1 MIKRR
6 NSLLVTAS
14 AIAALTLAACG
25 GGAGGGEAEGDMPT
39 LNRGISAKVD
49 TLDPHQSSA
58 QWENII
64 IGDMIIGLTTH
75 AEDGLPINGM
85 AESWTTSDDGLV
97 WTFTL
102 GDHVWSDG
110 VPVTAYDFEFAFRR
124 IQDPELASQYSSL
137 LYLIKG
143 AKEINLGEAEPET
156 LGVRAI
162 DAKTLEIEL
171 VGPAPYLPG
180 LLTHYTT
187 YPVPKHVVEEHGET
201 WIDPDNIV
209 TNGPYKLVYWQPGQP
224 LVSEHNPTGF
234 GADDV
239 CFKRIVY
246 HEIETPSTYEAMLE
260 AGTMDINNA
269 FDLNR
274 RAEIEKRFPGWTKT
288 TPALITTYWSFNQT
302 TEPFDDVRVRKAIAM
317 TIDREFITEKVL
329 PGYVPAYALVPP
341 GMDNYDVPRPKASW
355 ADWPMEQ
362 RLEEARSLL
371 TEAGYGPDNPLQ
383 FDFIYRSTGGN
394 DKPPPV
400 ALENW
405 KEIADWVNPT
415 VEKQDTKAL
424 YARLRTRDFIMSDAA
439 WAADYD
445 DPQNFLYLLDSATGQ
460 QNYGFYNNPE
470 YDRLLAE
477 ASKELDLKKRAE
489 LLAEAE
495 TIMLEEVPVAPMW
508 FQVTQNMVNPEIT
521 GYTDNAVDQHR
532 SRFMCKP
539 GLSPVGSSAE

>member
-1 MIKRR
+1 MITRR
-6 NSLLVTAS
+6 KTLLSTAS
-14 AIAALTLAACG
+14 AVLALTLAACG
-25 GGAGGGEAEGDMPT
+25 GGGGGDAKSADVPT

-49 TLDPHQSSA
+49 TVDPHRSSA

-75 AEDGLPINGM
+75 AEDGTPIKGM
-85 AESWTTSDDGLV
+85 AESWEVSEDGTL
-97 WTFTL
+97 WTFKL

-110 VPVTAYDFEFAFRR
+110 APVTAYDFEFAMRR
-124 IQDPELASQYSSL
+124 IQDPGLASQYSSL

-143 AKEINLGEAEPET
+143 AEAINTGEAEPET

-162 DAKTLEIEL
+162 DDKTLEIEL

-187 YPVPKHVVEEHGET
+187 YPVPKHVVEEHGED
-201 WIDPDNIV
+201 WIDPENIV

-234 GADDV
+234 GADNV

-246 HEIETPSTYEAMLE
+246 HEIETASTYEAMLE
-260 AGTMDINNA
+260 AGTMDINNN

-274 RAEIEKRFPGWTKT
+274 REELEERFPGWTRT
-288 TPALITTYWSFNQT
+288 TPALITTYWSFNQQQP
-302 TEPFDDVRVRKAIAM
+302 PFDDVRVRQALAM
-317 TIDREFITEKVL
+317 TLDREFITDKVL
-329 PGYVPAYALVPP
+329 PGYFPAYALVPP
-341 GMDNYDVPRPKASW
+341 GIQNYDVPRPKASW

-362 RLEEARSLL
+362 RIEEARRLL
-371 TEAGYGPDNPLQ
+371 TEAGYGPDNPLR
-383 FDFIYRSTGGN
+383 FTFFHRSTGGN

-400 ALENW
+400 ARENW
-405 KEIADWVNPT
+405 KKIGDWVDAQI
-415 VEKQDTKAL
+415 EKQDTKAL
-424 YARLRTRDFIMSDAA
+424 YARLRQTDFVMADAA
-439 WAADYD
+439 WVADYD
-445 DPQNFLYLLDSATGQ
+445 DPQNFLYLLDSNTGQ
-460 QNYGFYNNPE
+460 QNYGKYSNPE

-477 ASKELDLKKRAE
+477 ASLELDLKKRAE

-495 TIMLEEVPVAPMW
+495 TIMLEEVPIVPMW
-508 FQVTQNMVNPEIT
+508 FQVTLNMLDPEIT

-532 SRFMCKP
+532 SRFMCRP
-539 GLSPVGSSAE
+539 GLEPGASE

>member
-1 MIKRR
+1 MMIRR
-6 NSLLVTAS
+6 KTLLSTA
-14 AIAALTLAACG
+14 AAALAFTLAACG
-25 GGAGGGEAEGDMPT
+25 GGGSDDGANAADVPT

-49 TLDPHQSSA
+49 TLDPHRSSA

-64 IGDMIIGLTTH
+64 IGDMIIGLMTH
-75 AEDGLPINGM
+75 AEDGSPVEGM
-85 AESWTTSDDGLV
+85 ADSWEVSEDGTV

-102 GDHVWSDG
+102 GDFVWSDG
-110 VPVTAYDFEFAFRR
+110 VPVTAHDFEFAFRR
-124 IQDPELASQYSSL
+124 IQDPALASQYSSL

-143 AKEINLGEAEPET
+143 AEAINKGEAEPET

-162 DAKTLEIEL
+162 DDKTLEIEL

-187 YPVPKHVVEEHGET
+187 YPVPKHVVEAHGEQ

-224 LVSEHNPTGF
+224 IVSDHNPTGF
-234 GADDV
+234 AADDV

-246 HEIETPSTYEAMLE
+246 HEIETASTYEAMLE
-260 AGTMDINNA
+260 AGTMDVNNS

-274 RAEIEKRFPGWTKT
+274 RDDLEKRFPGWTKT

-302 TEPFDDVRVRKAIAM
+302 QPPFDDVRVRKAIAM
-317 TIDREFITEKVL
+317 TLDREFITEKVL

-341 GMDNYDVPRPKASW
+341 GMQNYDVPRPQTSW
-355 ADWPMEQ
+355 SEWPMEQ

-371 TEAGYGPDNPLQ
+371 TDAGYGPDNPLK

-405 KEIADWVNPT
+405 KKIADWVQPT

-424 YARLRTRDFIMSDAA
+424 YARLRTTDFTMSDAA

-445 DPQNFLYLLDSATGQ
+445 DPQNFLYLLDSSTGQ
-460 QNYGFYNNPE
+460 QNYGKYSNAE
-470 YDRLLAE
+470 YDRLLE
-477 ASKELDLKKRAE
+477 AASRELDLKKRAE

-495 TIMLEEVPVAPMW
+495 AIMLEEVPVTPMW
-508 FQVTQNMVNPEIT
+508 FQVTINVVNPEIT

-539 GLSPVGSSAE
+539 GLTPGGAG

>member
-1 MIKRR
+1 MIKRHK
-6 NSLLVTAS
+6 SLAS
-14 AIAALTLAACG
+14 ATAAILALTLSACG
-25 GGAGGGEAEGDMPT
+25 GGGSGDGVSADVPT

-49 TLDPHQSSA
+49 TLDPHRSSA

-64 IGDMIIGLTTH
+64 IGDMIIGLMTH
-75 AEDGLPINGM
+75 AEDGSPVKGM
-85 AESWTTSDDGLV
+85 AESWTTSEDGKT

-102 GDHVWSDG
+102 GDYVWSDG
-110 VPVTAYDFEFAFRR
+110 VPVTAYDFEYAMRR

-137 LYLIKG
+137 LYLIEG
-143 AKEINLGEAEPET
+143 AQAVNEGKAAPET
-156 LGVRAI
+156 MGVRAI
-162 DAKTLEIEL
+162 DEKTFEIKL

-187 YPVPKHVVEEHGET
+187 YPVPKHVVEEHGER
-201 WIDPDNIV
+201 WIDPENIV

-224 LVSEHNPTGF
+224 LVSDHNPTGF
-234 GADDV
+234 GADKV
-239 CFKRIVY
+239 CFKRVTY
-246 HEIETPSTYEAMLE
+246 HEIETASTYESMLE
-260 AGTMDINNA
+260 AGTLDINNN

-274 RAEIEKRFPGWTKT
+274 RDDIEKRFPGWTKT
-288 TPALITTYWSFNQT
+288 TPALITTYWSFNQLQP
-302 TEPFDDVRVRKAIAM
+302 PFDDVRVRKAIAM
-317 TIDREFITEKVL
+317 TLDREFITDKVL

-341 GMDNYDVPRPKASW
+341 GMQNYDVPRPKATW

-362 RLEEARSLL
+362 RLEEARKLL
-371 TEAGYGPDNPLQ
+371 TEAGYGPDNPLT
-383 FDFIYRSTGGN
+383 FDFIYRSTSGN

-405 KEIADWVNPT
+405 KKIGDWVRPT

-424 YARLRTRDFIMSDAA
+424 YARLRTKDFVMSDAA

-445 DPQNFLYLLDSATGQ
+445 DPQNFLYLLDSSTGQ
-460 QNYGFYNNPE
+460 QNYGSYSNPE

-477 ASKELDLKKRAE
+477 ASRELDLKKRAE
-489 LLAEAE
+489 LLAAAE
-495 TIMLEEVPVAPMW
+495 TIMLEEVPVTPMW
-508 FQVTQNMVNPEIT
+508 FQVTINMLNPEIT

-539 GLSPVGSSAE
+539 GLSPGGVQ

>member
-1 MIKRR
+1 MIMKRK
-6 NSLLVTAS
+6 SLWATAT
-14 AIAALTLAACG
+14 AMAALTLAACG
-25 GGAGGGEAEGDMPT
+25 GGGGNSDGDVPT

-49 TLDPHQSSA
+49 TLDPHRSSA

-75 AEDGLPINGM
+75 AEDGTPVNGM
-85 AESWTTSDDGLV
+85 ADSWTVSEDGTV
-97 WTFTL
+97 WTFKL

-110 VPVTAYDFEFAFRR
+110 MPVTAYDFEYAFRR

-137 LYLIKG
+137 LYLIKN
-143 AKEINLGEAEPET
+143 AREVNFGEAEPES

-162 DAKTLEIEL
+162 DDKTLEIEL

-187 YPVPKHVVEEHGET
+187 YPVPKHVVEEHGVD
-201 WIDPDNIV
+201 WIKPENIV
-209 TNGPYKLVYWQPGQP
+209 TNGPYKLVFWQTGQP
-224 LVSEHNPTGF
+224 IVSEHNPTGF
-234 GADDV
+234 AADEV
-239 CFKRIVY
+239 CFERIVY
-246 HEIETPSTYEAMLE
+246 HEIETASTYEAMLE
-260 AGTMDINNA
+260 AGTMDINNN

-274 RAEIEKRFPGWTKT
+274 RDEIEKRFPGWTKT
-288 TPALITTYWSFNQT
+288 TPALITTYWSFNQL
-302 TEPFDDVRVRKAIAM
+302 EKPFDDVRVRKAIAM
-317 TIDREFITEKVL
+317 TLDREFITDKVL

-341 GMDNYDVPRPKASW
+341 GMDNYDVPRPQAAW

-362 RLEEARSLL
+362 RLEEARTLL
-371 TEAGYGPDNPLQ
+371 TEAGYGPENPLE
-383 FDFIYRSTGGN
+383 FDFIYRSTSGN

-405 KEIADWVNPT
+405 KKIADWVNPT

-424 YARLRTRDFIMSDAA
+424 YARLRTKDFIMSDAA

-460 QNYGFYNNPE
+460 QNYGSYNNPE

-477 ASKELDLKKRAE
+477 ASKELDLKKRAD
-489 LLAEAE
+489 LLAAAE
-495 TIMLEEVPVAPMW
+495 TIMLEEMPVAPMW
-508 FQVTQNMVNPEIT
+508 FQVTINMLNPELT

-539 GLSPVGSSAE
+539 GLSPVGSAEE

>member
-1 MIKRR
+1 MITRQK
-6 NSLLVTAS
+6 SFLATAS

-25 GGAGGGEAEGDMPT
+25 GGGGGDAAGDLPT

-49 TLDPHQSSA
+49 TLDPHRSSA

-75 AEDGLPINGM
+75 AEDGTPVNGM
-85 AESWTTSDDGLV
+85 AESWTVSDDGII

-102 GDHVWSDG
+102 GDYYWSDD
-110 VPVTAYDFEFAFRR
+110 VPVTAHDFVFAMRR

-143 AKEINLGEAEPET
+143 AKEVNFGEADPET

-162 DAKTLEIEL
+162 DDKTLEIEL

-187 YPVPKHVVEEHGET
+187 YPVPKHVVEEHGVN
-201 WIDPDNIV
+201 WIKPQNIV
-209 TNGPYKLVYWQPGQP
+209 TNGPYKLVYQQPGQP
-224 LVSEHNPTGF
+224 IVSEHNPNGF
-234 GADDV
+234 AADEV
-239 CFKRIVY
+239 CFQRIVY
-246 HEIETPSTYEAMLE
+246 HEIETASTYEAMLE
-260 AGTMDINNA
+260 AGTMDINNQ

-274 RAEIEKRFPGWTKT
+274 REELEQRFPGWTKT
-288 TPALITTYWSFNQT
+288 TPALITTYWSFNQL
-302 TEPFDDVRVRKAIAM
+302 EKPFDDVRVRQAIAM
-317 TIDREFITEKVL
+317 TLDRDFITDKVL

-341 GMDNYDVPRPKASW
+341 GMQNYDVPRPQASW
-355 ADWPMEQ
+355 AGLPKEE
-362 RLEEARSLL
+362 RLEEARRLL
-371 TEAGYGPDNPLQ
+371 SEAGYGPGNPLE

-415 VEKQDTKAL
+415 IEKQDTKAL
-424 YARLRTRDFIMSDAA
+424 YARLRTKDFVMSDAA

-460 QNYGFYNNPE
+460 QNYGSYNNSD

-477 ASKELDLKKRAE
+477 ASMELDLKKRAE

-495 TIMLEEVPVAPMW
+495 TIMLEEMPVAPMW
-508 FQVTQNMVNPEIT
+508 FQVTINMVNPELT

-539 GLSPVGSSAE
+539 GLSPVGSAGE

>member
-1 MIKRR
+1 MITRR
-6 NSLLVTAS
+6 NSLWVTAS
-14 AIAALTLAACG
+14 ALAALTLAACG
-25 GGAGGGEAEGDMPT
+25 GGNSGDEKPGDVPT

-49 TLDPHQSSA
+49 TLDPHRSSA

-75 AEDGLPINGM
+75 GEDGLPVNGM
-85 AESWTTSDDGLV
+85 AESWTVSDDGTV

-102 GDHVWSDG
+102 GDHLWSDG
-110 VPVTAYDFEFAFRR
+110 KPVTAYDFEFAMRR

-143 AKEINLGEAEPET
+143 AKEVNLGEAAPET

-162 DAKTLEIEL
+162 DDKTLEIEL

-187 YPVPKHVVEEHGET
+187 YPVPKHVVEEHGEN
-201 WIDPDNIV
+201 WIDPDHIV

-224 LVSEHNPTGF
+224 IVSEHNPTGF

-239 CFKRIVY
+239 CFQRIVY
-246 HEIETPSTYEAMLE
+246 HEIETASTYEAMLE
-260 AGTMDINNA
+260 AGTMDINNN

-288 TPALITTYWSFNQT
+288 TPALITTYWSFNLT
-302 TEPFDDVRVRKAIAM
+302 TEPFNDVRVRKAIGM

-329 PGYVPAYALVPP
+329 PGYIPAYALVPP
-341 GMDNYDVPRPKASW
+341 GMANYEVPRPQAYW
-355 ADWPMEQ
+355 AEWPMEQ
-362 RLEEARSLL
+362 RLEEARTLL
-371 TEAGYGPDNPLQ
+371 TEAGYGPDNPLE

-405 KEIADWVNPT
+405 KAIASWVNPA

-424 YARLRTRDFIMSDAA
+424 YARLRTTDFIMSDAA

-460 QNYGFYNNPE
+460 QNYGNYSNPE

-477 ASKELDLKKRAE
+477 ASLELDLKKRAE
-489 LLAEAE
+489 LLAASGNNHARRNARC
-495 TIMLEEVPVAPMW
+495 TDVVPGNHQYGEP
-508 FQVTQNMVNPEIT
+508 
-521 GYTDNAVDQHR
+521 
-532 SRFMCKP
+532 
-539 GLSPVGSSAE
+539 